1 MQREKEVFRIVLTNG
16 IPNMN
21 PVFREKIISPK
32 EAPISAA
39 ELERRISFL
48 YDRVSKLFTHVA
60 DLQIRTMANQESAF
74 ARGREINERI
84 DMLKR
89 EVDFLLIHKQAEDCK
104 KHQVSN

>member
-1 MQREKEVFRIVLTNG
+1 MQREKEVFRIVSTNG

-21 PVFREKIISPK
+21 PAFMKKTIPPK
-32 EAPISAA
+32 EAPISAV

-48 YDRVSKLFTHVA
+48 YDRVSNLFTHIS

-74 ARGREINERI
+74 AREREINKRI
-84 DMLKR
+84 EMLKS